1 MDLNRATILGRLTRD
16 PEIRSTPGGK
26 SVANVSVA
34 TGRVWTDQTGN
45 KQERSDFH
53 NCVLWGKLADI
64 AGQYLTKG
72 KRVYMEGRIET
83 RDWVGQDGVKRYR
96 TEIIVDNM
104 IMLDGGGARPTGTA
118 GPIPR
123 PMPDDSGASLP
134 VIDVQEE
141 EIKVED
147 IPF

>member
-1 MDLNRATILGRLTRD
+1 MDLNRASILGRLTRD
-16 PEIRSTPGGK
+16 PEVRTTPSGH
-26 SVANVSVA
+26 SVANIGVA
-34 TGRVWTDQTGN
+34 TGRVWTDQGGV
-45 KQERSDFH
+45 KQERTEFH

-72 KRVYMEGRIET
+72 RRVYMEGRIET

-96 TEIIVDNM
+96 TEIIVDNL
-104 IMLDGGGARPTGTA
+104 IMLDA
-118 GPIPR
+118 PR
-123 PMPDDSGASLP
+123 GSSASAPSPEAPPPSVESP
-134 VIDVQEE
+134 VSYSSDE